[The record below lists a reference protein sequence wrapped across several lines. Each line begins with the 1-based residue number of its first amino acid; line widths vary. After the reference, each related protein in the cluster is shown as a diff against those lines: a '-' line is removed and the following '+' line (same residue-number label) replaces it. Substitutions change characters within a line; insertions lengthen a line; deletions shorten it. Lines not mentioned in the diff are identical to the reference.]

1 MSESSQEKN
10 FPPFPPEKARAL
22 AALLLSGNNQH
33 AADASGVNERTIRRW
48 RAEPEF
54 QSALQTAVGA
64 ALEGFNAVVASACGA
79 AVLKLRSFALSSTA
93 TPAHQ
98 LRASATLAELGMR
111 QQELAIRQADLAM
124 RLKEHEEFERRLTA
138 LEQGNG
144 KS

>member
-10 FPPFPPEKARAL
+10 FPPEKARAL

-111 QQELAIRQADLAM
+111 QQELSIRQQDLAM

-138 LEQGNG
+138 LETQNG
-144 KS
+144 SKS